1 MNRRADLQACLRKL
15 LAQAERDHF
24 TGIAF
29 VGYVE
34 GKGWM
39 SDACGVA
46 RDRPIDAREQLP
58 ALDAKLSRLAKKA
71 QAP

>member
-1 MNRRADLQACLRKL
+1 MNRHPDMLACMRRL
-15 LAQAERDHF
+15 LHQAERDLF

-39 SDACGVA
+39 SDSCGVA
-46 RDRPIDAREQLP
+46 RERPIEAREQLP
-58 ALDAKLSRLAKKA
+58 ALDAKLSRLAKRAK
-71 QAP
+71 